1 MTRISLPFKLIF
13 DESKS
18 SLNGIPFTTWGYKDG
33 GNSEELSI
41 LPILI
46 PAIEARPLKDDPPDF
61 TPELNCGIKV
71 VEEVNSFGWNKA

>member
-1 MTRISLPFKLIF
+1 MIRKIIFDIEFLAIQINF

-18 SLNGIPFTTWGYKDG
+18 SLKESHLQLEDTKLE

-46 PAIEARPLKDDPPDF
+46 PASEARPLKDDPPAL

-71 VEEVNSFGWNKA
+71 VEK

>member
-1 MTRISLPFKLIF
+1 MKVNQVG
-13 DESKS
+13 K
-18 SLNGIPFTTWGYKDG
+18 GIPFTTCGYKVG

-46 PAIEARPLKDDPPDF
+46 PASEAKPLKDDPPAL

-71 VEEVNSFGWNKA
+71 VDEVNSFG